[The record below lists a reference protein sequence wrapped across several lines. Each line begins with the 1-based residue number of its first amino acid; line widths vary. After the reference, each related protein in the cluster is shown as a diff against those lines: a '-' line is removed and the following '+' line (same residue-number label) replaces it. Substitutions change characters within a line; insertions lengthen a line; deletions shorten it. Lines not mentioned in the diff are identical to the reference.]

1 MVRNEHQHPQL
12 IVQLAINEK
21 GILRGNYTDEIT
33 DNTLPIHVAVDK
45 ETQPA
50 AWTVGGNKQTVM
62 EAGLIL
68 QRDARSAVERQ
79 FDDFLEQFWIR
90 QPLFSRGRSEFDVL
104 LGPAVRVH
112 FNHRV
117 VPFSR
122 TIGSPLSSFVRRSGA
137 PPNGLSA
144 ALASPL
150 GSGFRRRMS
159 SRRRQPGRLAYRVHR
174 NTLTC

>member
-1 MVRNEHQHPQL
+1 M
-12 IVQLAINEK
+12 VQLAINEK

-33 DNTLPIHVAVDK
+33 DNTLPVHGAVDK

-68 QRDARSAVERQ
+68 QRDVRSAVERQ

-104 LGPAVRVH
+104 LDPAVRVH
-112 FNHRV
+112 FNDRV
-117 VPFSR
+117 VPFAR
-122 TIGSPLSSFVRRSGA
+122 TIVFSPGVHSLVVPGATQWAFGSARFSTR
-137 PPNGLSA
+137 
-144 ALASPL
+144 
-150 GSGFRRRMS
+150 FRFP
-159 SRRRQPGRLAYRVHR
+159 QAHV
-174 NTLTC
+174 